1 MGRSSHG
8 SSSHSH
14 SHSGSANARAKAG
27 KSRAKAGSSKA
38 ATTGR
43 SAGQRTRFVRTQSF
57 KFKEQHARLEKDN
70 EEVRRRFAGLSV
82 SSAG

>member
-1 MGRSSHG
+1 MGRNG